1 MQFDTLL
8 TTLTDL
14 HTRLSQQA
22 ARQTDQLMTLR
33 NWLFGLYIV
42 EFEQN
47 GEDRAAY
54 GQALLKRLAE
64 FFRKQAL
71 KGLSERNLYLYRE
84 FYLAYPQILQTASG
98 KLQRVGLS
106 DILQTLSAKLS
117 ETSLTNGGSAIW
129 QTPTAKLEPDTKALP
144 DIDPALLLDRLTF
157 SHFVELLKVDN
168 PLYRRFYEVEA
179 IKNNWS
185 VRELNRAVT
194 TLLAERTGLS
204 TDKAAV
210 IARVRDDKPAGLE
223 DLIRNP
229 YVLDFLG
236 LAEKAA
242 YSENEM
248 ETAIIDHLQDF
259 LLELGRGFCFEAR
272 QKRVTFDN
280 RHYRIDLVFY
290 HRVLKCHVLIDLK
303 IGEFDHADAGQMNV
317 YLNYY
322 KDNELTEGDN
332 PPVGIILCASKN
344 DALVKYATSGM
355 AQEMFV
361 SRYLTELPDQEQL
374 QAFIQRESQLLP

>member
-1 MQFDTLL
+1 MQFDILL
-8 TTLTDL
+8 TTLTNL

-54 GQALLKRLAE
+54 GNGLIKRLSADLQ
-64 FFRKQAL
+64 RSGM
-71 KGLSERNLYLYRE
+71 KGMADRTLRLYRQ
-84 FYLAYPQILQTASG
+84 FYLKYPQIWQSLIAKSFVATNQDVIQTEVGKLVSGSNALILQTAIAKS
-98 KLQRVGLS
+98 S
-106 DILQTLSAKLS
+106 DSA
-117 ETSLTNGGSAIW
+117 TSL
-129 QTPTAKLEPDTKALP
+129 LEL
-144 DIDPALLLDRLTF
+144 DINRLLDRLTF
-157 SHFVELLKVDN
+157 THFVELLKVDN
-168 PLYRRFYEVEA
+168 LLYRRFYEVEA

-204 TDKAAV
+204 TDKATV
-210 IARVRDDKPAGLE
+210 IARVKDDKPVGLE

-248 ETAIIDHLQDF
+248 ETAIVDHLQDF

-272 QKRVTFDN
+272 QKRITFDN

-355 AQEMFV
+355 AQDMFV
-361 SRYLTELPDQEQL
+361 SRYLTELPNQEQL

>member
-1 MQFDTLL
+1 MQFDALL
-8 TTLTDL
+8 ATLTDL

-54 GQALLKRLAE
+54 GDNVIPSLATS
-64 FFRKQAL
+64 FKLNAL
-71 KGLSERNLYLYRE
+71 KGLSKSTLYVCRS
-84 FYLAYPQILQTASG
+84 FYLTYPQIFQTVSG
-98 KLQRVGLS
+98 KLSRAGLS
-106 DILQTLSAKLS
+106 DLVQGNT
-117 ETSLTNGGSAIW
+117 AIW
-129 QTPTAKLEPDTKALP
+129 QTVSAKLEPTTNQPPELNP
-144 DIDPALLLDRLTF
+144 DLLLDRLTF

-185 VRELNRAVT
+185 VRALNRAVT

-204 TDKAAV
+204 MDKTAV
-210 IARVRDDKPAGLE
+210 IARVQDDKPAGLD

-229 YVLDFLG
+229 YILDFLG
-236 LAEKAA
+236 LAEKAT

-248 ETAIIDHLQDF
+248 ETAIINHLQDF

-272 QKRVTFDN
+272 QKRITFDN

-290 HRVLKCHVLIDLK
+290 HRLLKCHVLIDLK

-322 KDNELTEGDN
+322 KDNELAKGDN

-361 SRYLTELPDQEQL
+361 SRYLTELPKQEQL

>member
-1 MQFDTLL
+1 MQFDSLL
-8 TTLTDL
+8 TTLTEL

-47 GEDRAAY
+47 GEDRASY
-54 GQALLKRLAE
+54 GNELIKRLSADLQ
-64 FFRKQAL
+64 RSGM
-71 KGLSERNLYLYRE
+71 KGMADRTLRLYRQ
-84 FYLAYPQILQTASG
+84 FYLTYPQIWQSVIAKSFLINNQDFIQTEAG
-98 KLQRVGLS
+98 KLVVES
-106 DILQTLSAKLS
+106 NAP
-117 ETSLTNGGSAIW
+117 IW
-129 QTPTAKLEPDTKALP
+129 QTAIAKSGNPDTSLP
-144 DIDPALLLDRLTF
+144 ELDINRLLDRLTF
-157 SHFVELLKVDN
+157 THFVELLKVDSL
-168 PLYRRFYEVEA
+168 LYRRFYEVEA

-248 ETAIIDHLQDF
+248 ETAIVDHLQDF

-272 QKRVTFDN
+272 QKRITFDN

-290 HRVLKCHVLIDLK
+290 HRVLKCHVLIDLN

>member
-1 MQFDTLL
+1 MQFDILL
-8 TTLTDL
+8 TTLTNL

-54 GQALLKRLAE
+54 GNGLIKRLSADLQ
-64 FFRKQAL
+64 RSGM
-71 KGLSERNLYLYRE
+71 KGMADRTLRLYRQ
-84 FYLAYPQILQTASG
+84 FYLKYPQIWQSLIAKSFVATNQDVIQTEVGKLVSGSNALILQTAIAKS
-98 KLQRVGLS
+98 S
-106 DILQTLSAKLS
+106 DSA
-117 ETSLTNGGSAIW
+117 TSL
-129 QTPTAKLEPDTKALP
+129 LEL
-144 DIDPALLLDRLTF
+144 DINRLLDRLTF
-157 SHFVELLKVDN
+157 THFVELLKVDN
-168 PLYRRFYEVEA
+168 LLYRRFYEVEA

-204 TDKAAV
+204 TDKATV
-210 IARVRDDKPAGLE
+210 IARVKDDKPVGLE

-248 ETAIIDHLQDF
+248 ETAIVDHLQDF

-272 QKRVTFDN
+272 QKRITFDN

-332 PPVGIILCASKN
+332 PRWASFCAPARTMRWLNMLPVAWLRICLCH
-344 DALVKYATSGM
+344 VT
-355 AQEMFV
+355 
-361 SRYLTELPDQEQL
+361 
-374 QAFIQRESQLLP
+374 

>member
-8 TTLTDL
+8 TILTDL
-14 HTRLSQQA
+14 HTGLSRQA

-54 GQALLKRLAE
+54 GQNIVPSLATS
-64 FFRKQAL
+64 FKLNAL
-71 KGLSERNLYLYRE
+71 KGLSKSTLYLYRS
-84 FYLAYPQILQTASG
+84 FYLTYPQIFQTVSG
-98 KLQRVGLS
+98 KLKQAGLE
-106 DILQTLSAKLS
+106 TLSPVLVLEEPEMWAP
-117 ETSLTNGGSAIW
+117 
-129 QTPTAKLEPDTKALP
+129 QPTKVGVTIKDLP
-144 DIDPALLLDRLTF
+144 ELDPALLLDRLTF

-210 IARVRDDKPAGLE
+210 IARVRDDKPTGLE

-248 ETAIIDHLQDF
+248 ETAIVDHLQDF

-272 QKRVTFDN
+272 QKRITFDN

>member
-1 MQFDTLL
+1 MQFDSLL

-14 HTRLSQQA
+14 HFRLSQQA

-64 FFRKQAL
+64 FFRKKAV

-106 DILQTLSAKLS
+106 DILQTVSAKLG
-117 ETSLTNGGSAIW
+117 ETSLPNGDSAIW
-129 QTPTAKLEPDTKALP
+129 QSMSAKLEPNTKALP

-248 ETAIIDHLQDF
+248 ETAIVDHLQDF

-272 QKRVTFDN
+272 QKRITFDN

-290 HRVLKCHVLIDLK
+290 HRVLKCHVLVDLK
-303 IGEFDHADAGQMNV
+303 IGEFDHVDAGQMNV

-361 SRYLTELPDQEQL
+361 SRYLTELPNQEQL